1 MNHSVFQFLTH
12 CHNCNLI
19 IQSLIHN
26 VIGCGSRRCMQ
37 EGWHW
42 SPRQLAI
49 IYKRVAQILKVPDL
63 VETFLSSLECLSL
76 VVGGEGA

>member
-1 MNHSVFQFLTH
+1 
-12 CHNCNLI
+12 
-19 IQSLIHN
+19 
-26 VIGCGSRRCMQ
+26 MQ